1 MELIY
6 IGQITS
12 THGIKGEI
20 KIKSNFQFKDNVF
33 KLGNKLIIDKQEYTI
48 KSYRVHK
55 GFDMVCLNDFK
66 DINEVLH
73 LLRKKVYF
81 DKDKLNLSSSE
92 VLDSELIRY
101 QVLTTDGKEG
111 IIKEI
116 FYASPTNK
124 IIRVFIDRE
133 YLIPINSPI
142 IKSIDKNN
150 SLVIIELIE
159 GM

>member
-33 KLGNKLIIDKQEYTI
+33 KLGNKLIIDKQEYII